1 MAAEPTQHVGQRRVR
16 TPSPN
21 SRPNRPGGGL
31 VATEWQDQ
39 IDGLQQQIGTLSRNL
54 ANQAH
59 GLAKLGVAI
68 QSGEIPSITSKI
80 DSLATLTDNRFISG
94 GDKVQL
100 QLNKLHEKV
109 QAQLDNLQME
119 LRALTNGRRSMPQS
133 PEPPSG
139 VSIPTY
145 HNLSPNVNQFDNQ
158 FEHHLISEPNAPTVP
173 SGDVTD
179 FENPFA
185 MGNGVQAND
194 GQATGPPQPC
204 PTTYRPPPQQTPHT
218 QQPNDFGFN
227 HHPYYGAAHPHNVQF
242 APCRL

>member
-1 MAAEPTQHVGQRRVR
+1 MAAEPTQRPGQRRVR

-21 SRPNRPGGGL
+21 SRPDRPGGGL

-100 QLNKLHEKV
+100 
-109 QAQLDNLQME
+109 
-119 LRALTNGRRSMPQS
+119 
-133 PEPPSG
+133 
-139 VSIPTY
+139 
-145 HNLSPNVNQFDNQ
+145 
-158 FEHHLISEPNAPTVP
+158 
-173 SGDVTD
+173 
-179 FENPFA
+179 
-185 MGNGVQAND
+185 
-194 GQATGPPQPC
+194 
-204 PTTYRPPPQQTPHT
+204 
-218 QQPNDFGFN
+218 
-227 HHPYYGAAHPHNVQF
+227 
-242 APCRL
+242 